1 MGKIRESARK
11 IAEKISDGK
20 ELHQHLG
27 SHSFETLQQELF
39 SLANQKPMYRD
50 SKWYKKADK
59 IYSEII
65 NGISKGKTNYQSLI
79 RIHNSITEMR

>member
-1 MGKIRESARK
+1 MGKIRDSARK

-39 SLANQKPMYRD
+39 SLGNQKPMFRD
-50 SKWYKKADK
+50 LKWWKKSDD
-59 IYSEII
+59 I
-65 NGISKGKTNYQSLI
+65 NKNILEGISKGKSNYQNLI
-79 RIHNSITEMR
+79 HIHNHITEMR